1 MNARELTDR
10 LRGILETLQPG
21 DDSNPEADALKARVE
36 QALAEAEAVPTMP
49 SAEGF
54 LHLPGE
60 GGGEASTEARDLVM
74 REREQ
79 MRASILAL
87 QQERDVLR
95 ERIRQ
100 LEEQLNA
107 ATRDAPSDGEKNEPL
122 AVPTER
128 AVEITFEAHDPAGHK
143 RRMGDILVEAGI
155 LSSEQLE
162 SLLAEQSGGK
172 HKRLGAL
179 LVERGITSE
188 EMIAKVLAA
197 QLKLPFVDLSAFE
210 IVEAAALQLSGELAR
225 RHECIPIDGDLS
237 RITLAM
243 SNPLDLLAIE
253 NVELSCNR
261 KAAPAV
267 ATPSAITAAIERIY
281 GQRP

>member
-10 LRGILETLQPG
+10 LRAILESFQPG
-21 DDSNPEADALKARVE
+21 EESTPGADALKARVE
-36 QALAEAEAVPTMP
+36 KALADAEAAPSVPTQ
-49 SAEGF
+49 EGF

-60 GGGEASTEARDLVM
+60 GGGEASTEARELVI

-100 LEEQLNA
+100 LEEQRNA
-107 ATRDAPSDGEKNEPL
+107 ASDASHPDAGGPVHATAPIEH
-122 AVPTER
+122 A
-128 AVEITFEAHDPAGHK
+128 AEITFEAHDPSGHK

-155 LSSEQLE
+155 LSPEQLE
-162 SLLAEQSGGK
+162 ALLAEQSGGK
-172 HKRLGAL
+172 HKRLGTL

-210 IVEAAALQLSGELAR
+210 IVEAAALQLTGELAR

-281 GQRP
+281 GHRR